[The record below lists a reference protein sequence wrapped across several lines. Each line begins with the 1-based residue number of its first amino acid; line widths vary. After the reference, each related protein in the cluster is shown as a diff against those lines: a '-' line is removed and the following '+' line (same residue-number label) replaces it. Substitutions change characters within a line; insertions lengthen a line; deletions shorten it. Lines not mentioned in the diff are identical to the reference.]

1 MRINNPKSTLDIINN
16 KLVKPVDE
24 KDNLISIVHIINP
37 VFRII
42 WLYLSVYKK
51 DNSSMNTSA
60 IIKIE
65 KKVV

>member
-1 MRINNPKSTLDIINN
+1 M
-16 KLVKPVDE
+16 VKPVEE
-24 KDNLISIVHIINP
+24 KDSLISIVHIIKP
-37 VFRII
+37 VFLII

-51 DNSSMNTSA
+51 DSSSINTSA